1 MELRRCQWAGDD
13 PLYIA
18 YHDTE
23 WGKPLHDDDKL
34 FELLILEG
42 MQAGLSWITI
52 LRKREAFR
60 AAFDGFDPQKAAR
73 WTEEK
78 VEELMGNPAIV
89 RNRRKILATVENAR
103 GFLKIQ
109 EEFGSFDAFLW
120 RYVDGVPIVNHWER
134 QEDMPA
140 STPLS
145 CRISQDLKRRGFRF
159 VGPTIVYSFLQA
171 AGLVD
176 DHMVWC
182 PEHTDCRGRGTGDS
196 R

>member
-1 MELRRCQWAGDD
+1 METRRCEWAGDD

-18 YHDTE
+18 YHDNE
-23 WGKPLHDDDKL
+23 WGKPLHDDRRL

-60 AAFDGFDPQKAAR
+60 AAFEGFDPRRIAE
-73 WTEEK
+73 WGEEDIQ
-78 VEELMGNPAIV
+78 VRMENPAIV
-89 RNRRKILATVENAR
+89 RNRRKIRAAVENAR
-103 GFLKIQ
+103 GFLRIQ

-120 RYVDGVPIVNHWER
+120 GYVGGEPVVNHWER

-140 STPLS
+140 ATPLS
-145 CRISQDLKRRGFRF
+145 EQISRDLKRRGFQF
-159 VGPTIVYSFLQA
+159 VGPTIIYSLLQA

-182 PEHTDCRGRGTGDS
+182 PQHSDNQKR
-196 R
+196 